1 MFNGPLSEH
10 AKQGNMTN
18 SSTNG
23 AGIVGMAGSAAA
35 ASSGKRGKKT
45 TVAVSDVDGR
55 AFDILLRS
63 VIGVV
68 GFFLEFSHSHD

>member
-1 MFNGPLSEH
+1 MFHGPLSEH
-10 AKQGNMTN
+10 AKQQGNMTN

-23 AGIVGMAGSAAA
+23 AGVVGMPAGSAAAAAA

-63 VIGVV
+63 VRHRYCVDV
-68 GFFLEFSHSHD
+68 FP